1 MTMTNYP
8 IDHKYAAAHPDRC
21 PVVTATASSNGVRV
35 CGKPLVG
42 GFCVRHGLVKEPL
55 DVAMQEVEEVKT

>member
-21 PVVTATASSNGVRV
+21 PVVTATASGNGVRV
-35 CGKPLVG
+35 CGLPLVDD
-42 GFCVRHGLVKEPL
+42 FCQRHGLVEKPP
-55 DVAMQEVEEVKT
+55 DVVMEEVEG

>member
-1 MTMTNYP
+1 MTMTMYP
-8 IDHKYAAAHPDRC
+8 IDRECASKHPNRC
-21 PVVTATASSNGVRV
+21 PVVTATASGNGVRI

-42 GFCVRHGLVKEPL
+42 GFCPRHGLVKEPL